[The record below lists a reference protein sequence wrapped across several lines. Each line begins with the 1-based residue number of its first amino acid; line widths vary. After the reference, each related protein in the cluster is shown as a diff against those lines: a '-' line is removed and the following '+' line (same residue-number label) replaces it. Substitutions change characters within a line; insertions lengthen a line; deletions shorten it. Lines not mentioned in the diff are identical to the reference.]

1 MRRVL
6 PVAPKPV
13 TWVVGT
19 DNSECAR
26 HALDTC
32 LELMSPD
39 DNLWVFYAG
48 ASTAAC

>member
-1 MRRVL
+1 M
-6 PVAPKPV
+6 APKPV

-48 ASTAAC
+48 ARHGRLLTIFC